1 MNLHPIFRALLWPL
15 ALLFEGIVRVRALC
29 YRAGICHQ
37 KRLKAAVLS
46 VGNLTVGGTGKTPI
60 VEWIAQRLSDSGKRV
75 GILSRGYRG
84 GVRTDSFPLP
94 GAGDAPQ
101 RLLSDE
107 VWLLGQRLGPKAR
120 IGVGSDRYAHG
131 KALERVGIEW
141 FVLDDGFQHLQLA
154 RDVDIVLIDSTAPFG
169 GGRLLP
175 AGRLR
180 EPLSALARA
189 DVIVITRSE
198 HAPAI
203 EATVRRHSI
212 APIFYAQT
220 QLDEV
225 RVAENTTV
233 PGAPAQWLGRKVF
246 AFCAIGNPAA
256 FFEDVRHWG
265 MELVG
270 RRAFPDHHRYSS
282 GDAAQIENEACA
294 AGAEVLVCTQKDIY
308 NLQDVC
314 FHSLPLY
321 SFRITM
327 HFSEPDRFWDTILAT
342 VTRKRQEG
350 GQ

>member
-1 MNLHPIFRALLWPL
+1 MNLHPILRALLWPL
-15 ALLFEGIVRVRALC
+15 ALLFEGIVRVRAFC
-29 YRAGICHQ
+29 YRAGICRQ
-37 KRLKAAVLS
+37 KRLGSVVLS

-60 VEWIAQRLSDSGKRV
+60 VEWIAQRLFDSGKRV

-84 GVRTDSFPLP
+84 AVRTDSIPLP
-94 GAGDAPQ
+94 GAGGAPQ

-131 KALERVGIEW
+131 LALEGMGIEC

-189 DVIVITRSE
+189 DIVVITRSE
-198 HAPAI
+198 HAPAV
-203 EATVRRHSI
+203 EATVQRHSQ

-270 RRAFPDHHRYSS
+270 QRGFPDHHRYSS
-282 GDAAQIENEACA
+282 GEAAQIENEACA
-294 AGAEVLVCTQKDIY
+294 AGAEALLCTQKDIY

-314 FHSLPLY
+314 FRNLPLY
-321 SFRITM
+321 SCQISVR
-327 HFSEPDRFWDTILAT
+327 FSEPERFWETILAI
-342 VTRKRQEG
+342 VASRRPEAKR
-350 GQ
+350 